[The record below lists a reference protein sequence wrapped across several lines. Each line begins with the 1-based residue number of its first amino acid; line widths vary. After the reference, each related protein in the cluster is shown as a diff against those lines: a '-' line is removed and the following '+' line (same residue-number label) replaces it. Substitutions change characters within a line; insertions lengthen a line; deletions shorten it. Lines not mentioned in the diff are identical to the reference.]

1 MVGCGPVDSAAHVL
15 PIELSAGR
23 RGTKHLAD
31 RGTTDDELGS
41 CSLDVRD
48 DQVGRHDVPPELLP
62 NLAVIETL
70 ARVVSEQ

>member
-1 MVGCGPVDSAAHVL
+1 M
-15 PIELSAGR
+15 
-23 RGTKHLAD
+23 KHLAD

-70 ARVVSEQ
+70 ARVVAEP